1 MFYMDCDPNSFAE
14 RFFEEKFL
22 IWPEVC
28 LERAVLRCQHFTLHA
43 ARLLQEMVLSG
54 SLWRY

>member
-1 MFYMDCDPNSFAE
+1 MDCDPNSFAE